1 MQATLRATF
10 TGLDRPGITT
20 RLFECLEGLDVAV
33 TDLEQVVLR
42 GQLTLGVLLTDSS
55 GTPGTL
61 ISAQTRLASTSA
73 DLGLATDFDAG
84 AAEAVE
90 RSAKLVVTVLGHP
103 LRPDAV
109 AGLTSRMAEAGA
121 NIDSIR
127 RIAAYPVTA
136 IELAASGADIDSLRK
151 ALAGEAARLG
161 VDVAVQRGGLNRRGQ
176 HLVVLDVDST
186 LIQDEVVEL
195 VARAAGVEDEVRSLT
210 EAAMRGEL
218 DFAESLERR
227 VALLAGLDAAALDVV
242 RSQIRLT
249 PGARTLVRTLKRL
262 GHKVA
267 LVSGGFTAVVDDLG
281 KELGV
286 DYVRANVLEIV
297 DGKLTGRVTG
307 AVIDRASKA
316 AALVE
321 FAYRAHIPLERTIAI
336 GDGANDLDMID
347 AAGLGVAF
355 NAKPVVRQ
363 AADASVNVPYLD
375 SVLYLLG
382 VSREDIEDA
391 DAADI

>member
-1 MQATLRATF
+1 
-10 TGLDRPGITT
+10 
-20 RLFECLEGLDVAV
+20 
-33 TDLEQVVLR
+33 
-42 GQLTLGVLLTDSS
+42 LT
-55 GTPGTL
+55 
-61 ISAQTRLASTSA
+61 A
-73 DLGLATDFDAG
+73 
-84 AAEAVE
+84 
-90 RSAKLVVTVLGHP
+90 
-103 LRPDAV
+103 
-109 AGLTSRMAEAGA
+109 RMAAAGA

-136 IELAASGADIDSLRK
+136 IELDASGTEVDSLRK

-195 VARAAGVEDEVRSLT
+195 VARAAGVEDEVRSIT

-218 DFAESLERR
+218 DFSESLLRR
-227 VALLAGLDAAALDVV
+227 VALLEGVSEIDLVAV
-242 RSQIRLT
+242 RDLVRLT
-249 PGARTLVRTLKRL
+249 PGARTLIRTLKRM

-267 LVSGGFTAVVDDLG
+267 LVSGGFTVVVDDLAAQ
-281 KELGV
+281 LGV
-286 DYVRANVLEIV
+286 DYVRANVLEVV
-297 DGKLTGRVTG
+297 DGRLTGKLSG
-307 AVIDRASKA
+307 PIIDRAAKA

-321 FAYRAHIPLERTIAI
+321 FAYRARIPLERTIAI

-347 AAGLGVAF
+347 AAGLGIAF

-363 AADASVNVPYLD
+363 AADTSVNVPYLD

-382 VSREDIEDA
+382 VSREEVEEA
-391 DAADI
+391 DSSGR

>member
-1 MQATLRATF
+1 MHATLRATF
-10 TGLDRPGITT
+10 TGPDRPGLTT

-33 TDLEQVVLR
+33 VDLEQVVLR
-42 GQLTLGVLLTDSS
+42 GQLTLGVLLTDAA
-55 GTPGTL
+55 GDAATL
-61 ISAQTRLASTSA
+61 AQAETRLNQTATE
-73 DLGLATDFDAG
+73 LGLAADF
-84 AAEAVE
+84 AEG
-90 RSAKLVVTVLGHP
+90 SAEDTSRKARIVVTVLGNP

-109 AGLTSRMAEAGA
+109 AALTARMAAAGA

-136 IELAASGADIDSLRK
+136 IELDASGADVDSLRK
-151 ALAGEAARLG
+151 ALAEEAARVG

-195 VARAAGVEDEVRSLT
+195 VARAAGVEAEVRALT
-210 EAAMRGEL
+210 EAAMRGEI
-218 DFAESLERR
+218 DFTESLHKR
-227 VALLAGLDAAALDVV
+227 VALFAGLDEAALAAV
-242 RSQIRLT
+242 REQVRLT

-281 KELGV
+281 KDLGV

-307 AVIDRASKA
+307 AVVDRASKA

-355 NAKPVVRQ
+355 NAKPVVRR

-375 SVLYLLG
+375 SVLFLLG
-382 VSREDIEDA
+382 VSRDDIEEA
-391 DAADI
+391 DATSR

>member
-10 TGLDRPGITT
+10 TGPDRPGLTT

-42 GQLTLGVLLTDSS
+42 GQLTLGVLLAALDDVN
-55 GTPGTL
+55 TL
-61 ISAQTRLASTSA
+61 ESAQARLAATA
-73 DLGLATDFDAG
+73 TELGLAADFAAGDAEEPVRKG
-84 AAEAVE
+84 
-90 RSAKLVVTVLGHP
+90 RLVVTVLGHP

-109 AGLTSRMAEAGA
+109 AALTSRMAAAGA

-136 IELAASGADIDSLRK
+136 IELEASGAEVDSLRK
-151 ALAGEAARLG
+151 ALAEEAARVG

-195 VARAAGVEDEVRSLT
+195 VARAAGVEDEVRAIT

-218 DFAESLERR
+218 DFSESLHRR
-227 VALLAGLDAAALDVV
+227 VALLEGLDATALEGV
-242 RSQIRLT
+242 REQVRLT

-297 DGKLTGRVTG
+297 DGKLTGRVSG
-307 AVIDRASKA
+307 AVVDRASKA

-355 NAKPVVRQ
+355 NAKPVVRK

-382 VSREDIEDA
+382 VSREDVEEA
-391 DAADI
+391 DAADS

>member
-10 TGLDRPGITT
+10 TGPDRPGLTT
-20 RLFECLEGLDVAV
+20 RLFECLSGLEVAV

-42 GQLTLGVLLTDSS
+42 GQLTLGVLLAALDGAGS
-55 GTPGTL
+55 L
-61 ISAQTRLASTSA
+61 DEAQDRLTAVA
-73 DLGLATDFDAG
+73 NELGLGADFAAG
-84 AAEAVE
+84 DEEEGPV
-90 RSAKLVVTVLGHP
+90 RKGRLVVTVLGNP
-103 LRPDAV
+103 LRPEAV
-109 AGLTSRMAEAGA
+109 AALTSRMAAAGA

-136 IELAASGADIDSLRK
+136 IELDASGAEVDSLRK
-151 ALAGEAARLG
+151 ALAEEAVRVG

-195 VARAAGVEDEVRSLT
+195 VARAAGVEDEVRAIT
-210 EAAMRGEL
+210 EAAMRGEV
-218 DFAESLERR
+218 DFTESLHRR
-227 VALLAGLDAAALDVV
+227 VALFEGLDAKALDTV
-242 RSQIRLT
+242 RQEVRLT

-286 DYVRANVLEIV
+286 DYVRANVLEIA
-297 DGKLTGRVTG
+297 DGKLTGRVSG

-355 NAKPVVRQ
+355 NAKPVVRR

-382 VSREDIEDA
+382 VSREDVEEA
-391 DAADI
+391 DAADR

>member
-1 MQATLRATF
+1 MQETLRATF
-10 TGLDRPGITT
+10 TGPDRPGLTT
-20 RLFECLEGLDVAV
+20 RLFECLAGLDVAV

-42 GQLTLGVLLTDSS
+42 GQLTLGVLLAALDNVA
-55 GTPGTL
+55 TL
-61 ISAQTRLASTSA
+61 ESAQTRLTTTAS
-73 DLGLATDFDAG
+73 DLGLVADFAAGDAEEPVRKG
-84 AAEAVE
+84 
-90 RSAKLVVTVLGHP
+90 RLVVTVLGNP

-109 AGLTSRMAEAGA
+109 AALTSRMAAAGA

-136 IELAASGADIDSLRK
+136 IELDASGAEVDSLRK
-151 ALAGEAARLG
+151 ALAEEAARVG

-195 VARAAGVEDEVRSLT
+195 VARAAGVEDEVRAIT

-218 DFAESLERR
+218 DFTESLHRR
-227 VALLAGLDAAALDVV
+227 VALLEGLDATALVAV
-242 RSQIRLT
+242 REQVRLT

-307 AVIDRASKA
+307 AVVDRASKA

-355 NAKPVVRQ
+355 NAKPVVRK

-382 VSREDIEDA
+382 VSREDVEEA
-391 DAADI
+391 DAADR

>member
-10 TGLDRPGITT
+10 TGPDRPGLTT
-20 RLFECLEGLDVAV
+20 KLFESLEGLDLAV

-42 GQLTLGVLLTDSS
+42 GQLTLGVLLTPSTGDVALLDSAE
-55 GTPGTL
+55 L
-61 ISAQTRLASTSA
+61 RLAATA
-73 DLGLATDFDAG
+73 AELGLAADFAADDAEDTVRKG
-84 AAEAVE
+84 
-90 RSAKLVVTVLGHP
+90 RLVVTVLGNP
-103 LRPDAV
+103 LQPAAV
-109 AGLTSRMAEAGA
+109 AALTSRMAAAGA

-136 IELAASGADIDSLRK
+136 IELDASGAEVDSLRK
-151 ALAGEAARLG
+151 ALAEEAARVG

-195 VARAAGVEDEVRSLT
+195 VARAAGVEAEVRAIT
-210 EAAMRGEL
+210 EAAMRGEV
-218 DFAESLERR
+218 DFTESLHRR
-227 VALLAGLDAAALDVV
+227 VALLEGLDAKALEDVRAQV
-242 RSQIRLT
+242 RLT

-297 DGKLTGRVTG
+297 DGKLTGRVSG
-307 AVIDRASKA
+307 AVVDRASKA

-355 NAKPVVRQ
+355 NAKPVVRR

-382 VSREDIEDA
+382 VSREDVEEA
-391 DAADI
+391 DAADR

>member
-10 TGLDRPGITT
+10 TGPDRPGLTT
-20 RLFECLEGLDVAV
+20 KLFECLEGLDLAV

-42 GQLTLGVLLTDSS
+42 GQLTLGVLLTPLTGDVALLES
-55 GTPGTL
+55 TEL
-61 ISAQTRLASTSA
+61 RLAATAA
-73 DLGLATDFDAG
+73 DLGLAADFAAGDAEDTVRKG
-84 AAEAVE
+84 
-90 RSAKLVVTVLGHP
+90 RLVVTVLGNP
-103 LRPDAV
+103 LQPAAV
-109 AGLTSRMAEAGA
+109 AALTSRMAAAGA

-136 IELAASGADIDSLRK
+136 IELDASGAEVDSLRK
-151 ALAGEAARLG
+151 ALAEEAARLG

-195 VARAAGVEDEVRSLT
+195 VARAAGVEAEVRAIT
-210 EAAMRGEL
+210 EAAMRGEV
-218 DFAESLERR
+218 DFAESLHRR
-227 VALLAGLDAAALDVV
+227 VALLEGLDAKALEDVRAQV
-242 RSQIRLT
+242 RLT

-297 DGKLTGRVTG
+297 DGKLTGRVSG
-307 AVIDRASKA
+307 AVVDRASKA

-355 NAKPVVRQ
+355 NAKPVVRR

-382 VSREDIEDA
+382 VSREDVEEA
-391 DAADI
+391 DAADR

>member
-1 MQATLRATF
+1 MTATLRATF
-10 TGLDRPGITT
+10 TGPDRPGLTT
-20 RLFECLEGLDVAV
+20 RLFECLEDLDVAV
-33 TDLEQVVLR
+33 VDLEQVVLR
-42 GQLTLGVLLTDSS
+42 GQLTLGVLL
-55 GTPGTL
+55 GTTGDEAALTA
-61 ISAQTRLASTSA
+61 SEERLAATASA
-73 DLGLATDFDAG
+73 LGLAADF
-84 AAEAVE
+84 AEGDPE
-90 RSAKLVVTVLGHP
+90 DEHRKGRLVVTVLGNP

-109 AGLTSRMAEAGA
+109 AALTARMAAAGA

-136 IELAASGADIDSLRK
+136 IELDASGAEVDSLRK
-151 ALAGEAARLG
+151 ALAEEAARVG

-195 VARAAGVEDEVRSLT
+195 VARAAGVESEVRAIT
-210 EAAMRGEL
+210 EAAMRGEV
-218 DFAESLERR
+218 DFADSLHRR
-227 VALLAGLDAAALDVV
+227 VALLEGLDESALAGV
-242 RSQIRLT
+242 RQQVRLT

-307 AVIDRASKA
+307 PVIDRASKA

-321 FAYRAHIPLERTIAI
+321 FAYRARIPLERTIAI

-355 NAKPVVRQ
+355 NAKPVVRR

-382 VSREDIEDA
+382 VSREDIEEA
-391 DAADI
+391 DAATS